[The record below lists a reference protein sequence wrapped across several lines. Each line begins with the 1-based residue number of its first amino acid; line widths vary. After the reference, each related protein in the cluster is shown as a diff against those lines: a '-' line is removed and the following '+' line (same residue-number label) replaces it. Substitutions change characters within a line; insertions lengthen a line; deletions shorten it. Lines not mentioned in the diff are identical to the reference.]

1 MTPTRGKKRLAALNY
16 GQRRRRLRH
25 LASYASSVDSPKT
38 LLSVQQPTIV
48 RPPPLQQWR
57 RDPGHDSN
65 NNVPTINPSGK
76 SYLVGAIVY
85 KTLEDDLRL
94 HVFDQYVVKV
104 RREELTGSTIETIA
118 SEFASATTGK
128 STCVTSVYLAQRQVP
143 VNCSGER
150 QLELERKAYWR
161 VNSNYRTNVNF
172 QRRYIEAVRYEY
184 GPRVGGSYSYKS
196 TACLNV

>member
-1 MTPTRGKKRLAALNY
+1 MSFVYCHLYTLLCHCFISSTVYAYQYPIESSVFFWQITLPCLVMTPTRGKKRLAALNY

-65 NNVPTINPSGK
+65 NNVPIINPSGK

-104 RREELTGSTIETIA
+104 
-118 SEFASATTGK
+118 
-128 STCVTSVYLAQRQVP
+128 
-143 VNCSGER
+143 
-150 QLELERKAYWR
+150 
-161 VNSNYRTNVNF
+161 
-172 QRRYIEAVRYEY
+172 
-184 GPRVGGSYSYKS
+184 
-196 TACLNV
+196 